1 MYLTTKPR
9 RILFDHFYK
18 GRGRTN
24 SICLKLGVQI
34 EVDALITNMQKLE
47 KGLLIVFQIFNPR
60 RAGDRRRTRRA
71 GGSSKHTRLTR
82 ILSDVEKKK
91 RK

>member
-1 MYLTTKPR
+1 MLTTKPR

-34 EVDALITNMQKLE
+34 EVDALTTNMHKIE
-47 KGLLIVFQIFNPR
+47 NGLLVVFEIFNPR
-60 RAGDRRRTRRA
+60 RAGGRRQIHRA
-71 GGSSKHTRLTR
+71 GGSSKRTRLTR